1 VSNNQTTNK
10 ETDMNSDPYIYRVLR
25 VYNLLAKR
33 DRMRTC
39 DTYLEAMT
47 LAKSLNAQAA
57 DTSYMYIIVSEPR
70 RKKAS
75 K

>member
-1 VSNNQTTNK
+1 MQVR
-10 ETDMNSDPYIYRVLR
+10 DMNSDTDPFIYRVLR
-25 VYNLLAKR
+25 VYNLMASR
-33 DRMRTC
+33 DRYKTC
-39 DTYLEAMT
+39 QTYMEAFT

-57 DTSYMYIIVSEPR
+57 DTAYCYIIVSEPR

>member
-1 VSNNQTTNK
+1 
-10 ETDMNSDPYIYRVLR
+10 MNSDPFIYRVLR

-33 DRMRTC
+33 DRMHTC
-39 DTYLEAMT
+39 DTYPEAMT
-47 LAKSLNAQAA
+47 LAKSLNAQAEG
-57 DTSYMYIIVSEPR
+57 TSYTYIIVSEPR